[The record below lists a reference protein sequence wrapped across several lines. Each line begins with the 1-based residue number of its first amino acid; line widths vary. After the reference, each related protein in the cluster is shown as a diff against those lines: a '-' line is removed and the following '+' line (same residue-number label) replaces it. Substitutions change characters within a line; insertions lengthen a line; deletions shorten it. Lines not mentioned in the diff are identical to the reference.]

1 MAPYTMRVPRKCT
14 PSCYQKR
21 VLPVLT
27 KKHAVELTKF
37 DYRLSNKLDMD
48 LQKLRCRVNYHALKF
63 IDPILDMGKKLVER
77 MRKQAFHCSA
87 FEVSYNT

>member
-27 KKHAVELTKF
+27 KRHAVELTNF
-37 DYRLSNKLDMD
+37 DYRLSNKLDVD
-48 LQKLRCRVNYHALKF
+48 LQKLRYRVNYHALKF
-63 IDPILDMGKKLVER
+63 TDLILEMGKKLVER
-77 MRKQAFHCSA
+77 MRMKSKHSIALHLR
-87 FEVSYNT
+87 

>member
-27 KKHAVELTKF
+27 KKHVSNYFPINKLNALLFTE
-37 DYRLSNKLDMD
+37 DYYRLASFCFLFKFLKTIALYWMGARKINKL
-48 LQKLRCRVNYHALKF
+48 
-63 IDPILDMGKKLVER
+63 
-77 MRKQAFHCSA
+77 
-87 FEVSYNT
+87 